1 MEDKE
6 KATPVTPDEIED
18 IRVTLD
24 LDEGEVECK
33 ILTIF
38 EVNKQ
43 DYIALMPLNPDGSD
57 PDEGTVYLYRYAE
70 DEDGIPQLFPLGRFT
85 GKGDAMEGDYEREQ
99 TPKILLAG
107 AYSYNDRALRAQ
119 GSNGDKLLFD
129 QTRMDGAG
137 IHRNTPRNGSL

>member
-38 EVNKQ
+38 EVNNATQ
-43 DYIALMPLNPDGSD
+43 S
-57 PDEGTVYLYRYAE
+57 
-70 DEDGIPQLFPLGRFT
+70 GR
-85 GKGDAMEGDYEREQ
+85 
-99 TPKILLAG
+99 
-107 AYSYNDRALRAQ
+107 LRS
-119 GSNGDKLLFD
+119 G
-129 QTRMDGAG
+129 
-137 IHRNTPRNGSL
+137 

>member
-70 DEDGIPQLFPLGRFT
+70 DEDGIPQIDEML
-85 GKGDAMEGDYEREQ
+85 DDDYF
-99 TPKILLAG
+99 
-107 AYSYNDRALRAQ
+107 NALE
-119 GSNGDKLLFD
+119 DEE
-129 QTRMDGAG
+129 
-137 IHRNTPRNGSL
+137 

>member
-38 EVNKQ
+38 EVNKHRTDATQ
-43 DYIALMPLNPDGSD
+43 S
-57 PDEGTVYLYRYAE
+57 
-70 DEDGIPQLFPLGRFT
+70 GR
-85 GKGDAMEGDYEREQ
+85 
-99 TPKILLAG
+99 
-107 AYSYNDRALRAQ
+107 LRS
-119 GSNGDKLLFD
+119 G
-129 QTRMDGAG
+129 
-137 IHRNTPRNGSL
+137 

>member
-18 IRVTLD
+18 IRVTLE

-38 EVNKQ
+38 DVNEQ

-70 DEDGIPQLFPLGRFT
+70 DEEGLPQIDSITDDDEYEAAAARF
-85 GKGDAMEGDYEREQ
+85 DEMLDDDYF
-99 TPKILLAG
+99 
-107 AYSYNDRALRAQ
+107 NALE
-119 GSNGDKLLFD
+119 DEE
-129 QTRMDGAG
+129 
-137 IHRNTPRNGSL
+137 

>member
-57 PDEGTVYLYRYAE
+57 PDEGTVYLYLLMRRMRMAFHRSTASSDDDEYEAAADRFDEMLDDDYFNALE
-70 DEDGIPQLFPLGRFT
+70 DE
-85 GKGDAMEGDYEREQ
+85 E
-99 TPKILLAG
+99 
-107 AYSYNDRALRAQ
+107 
-119 GSNGDKLLFD
+119 
-129 QTRMDGAG
+129 
-137 IHRNTPRNGSL
+137 